1 MRKSDI
7 LIVVL
12 FATTL
17 ISFNGCA
24 LSRTNTG
31 YSMTQA
37 TVQQPYARES
47 MRQTSVHQLRPPQ
60 TRREKSAVV
69 AETTET
75 DFSRRLQGGILLRFE
90 SGLIVVKPT
99 DLPASLQPTALTT
112 DAIITSSIKSKI
124 ADQSQLRTRSFEVQT
139 DNGVV
144 TIRAHEKSL
153 EDAAIVI
160 NLALGVPDV
169 RQIVY
174 TMLTSV

>member
-17 ISFNGCA
+17 ICFSGCA
-24 LSRTNTG
+24 LNRTNTG

-37 TVQQPYARES
+37 TVQRPRES
-47 MRQTSVHQLRPPQ
+47 MTQTSAQQLMPPQ
-60 TRREKSAVV
+60 TRQEKSAGV

-99 DLPASLQPTALTT
+99 DLPASLQPTALRT
-112 DAIITSSIKSKI
+112 DAIITSSVKSKI

-144 TIRAHEKSL
+144 MIRAHEKSL
-153 EDAAIVI
+153 EDGAIVI

>member
-17 ISFNGCA
+17 ICFNGCA

-31 YSMTQA
+31 YSMTRA
-37 TVQQPYARES
+37 TGQQPRES
-47 MRQTSVHQLRPPQ
+47 MTQTSAHQLMPPQ
-60 TRREKSAVV
+60 TRQEKSAGV

-112 DAIITSSIKSKI
+112 DAIITSSVKSKI

-153 EDAAIVI
+153 EDAALVI

>member
-17 ISFNGCA
+17 ICFNGCA
-24 LSRTNTG
+24 LNRTNTG
-31 YSMTQA
+31 YSMTRA
-37 TVQQPYARES
+37 TVQQPRES
-47 MRQTSVHQLRPPQ
+47 MTQTSAHQLRPPQ
-60 TRREKSAVV
+60 TRQEKSAGV

-112 DAIITSSIKSKI
+112 DAIITSSVKSKI

-153 EDAAIVI
+153 EDAALVI

-174 TMLTSV
+174 TMLTTV

>member
-17 ISFNGCA
+17 ICFNGCA
-24 LSRTNTG
+24 FNRTNTG

-37 TVQQPYARES
+37 TVPQPRES
-47 MRQTSVHQLRPPQ
+47 MTQTSARQPMPPQ
-60 TRREKSAVV
+60 TRQEKSAGV

-112 DAIITSSIKSKI
+112 DAIITSTVKSKI

>member
-17 ISFNGCA
+17 ICFSGCA
-24 LSRTNTG
+24 LNRTNTG

-37 TVQQPYARES
+37 TVQQPRES
-47 MRQTSVHQLRPPQ
+47 MTQTSTHQLMAPQ
-60 TRREKSAVV
+60 TRQEKSAGV

-75 DFSRRLQGGILLRFE
+75 DFSRRLQGGILLQFE
-90 SGLIVVKPT
+90 SELIVVKPT

-112 DAIITSSIKSKI
+112 DAIITSSVKSKI
-124 ADQSQLRTRSFEVQT
+124 ANQSQLRTQSFEVQT

>member
-12 FATTL
+12 FATPL
-17 ISFNGCA
+17 ICFAGCA
-24 LSRTNTG
+24 LSRTNTR

-37 TVQQPYARES
+37 TVQQPYARQS
-47 MRQTSVHQLRPPQ
+47 MTQTSAHELMPPQ
-60 TRREKSAVV
+60 IRREKSAGV

-75 DFSRRLQGGILLRFE
+75 DFSRRLHGGILLRFE
-90 SGLIVVKPT
+90 PGLIVVQPT

-112 DAIITSSIKSKI
+112 DAIITSTVKSKI
-124 ADQSQLRTRSFEVQT
+124 ADQSQLRTRSFEIQT

-144 TIRAHEKSL
+144 TIRAHEESL

-160 NLALGVPDV
+160 NLALGISDV

-174 TMLTSV
+174 AMPASV

>member
-1 MRKSDI
+1 
-7 LIVVL
+7 
-12 FATTL
+12 
-17 ISFNGCA
+17 
-24 LSRTNTG
+24 
-31 YSMTQA
+31 MTQA

-47 MRQTSVHQLRPPQ
+47 MTQTSAHQLMPPQ
-60 TRREKSAVV
+60 TRREKSAGV

>member
-17 ISFNGCA
+17 ICFTGCA
-24 LSRTNTG
+24 LNRANTR

-37 TVQQPYARES
+37 TGQQPNAHQSMTQTSAREL
-47 MRQTSVHQLRPPQ
+47 TPPQ
-60 TRREKSAVV
+60 IRREKSAGI
-69 AETTET
+69 AETTAA
-75 DFSRRLQGGILLRFE
+75 DFSRRLHGGILLRFD

-112 DAIITSSIKSKI
+112 DAIITSTVKSKI
-124 ADQSQLRTRSFEVQT
+124 ADQSQLRSRSFDVQT
-139 DNGVV
+139 DNGVI
-144 TIRAHEKSL
+144 TIRAHEESL

-160 NLALGVPDV
+160 NLALGIPDV

-174 TMLTSV
+174 AMLTSV

>member
-17 ISFNGCA
+17 ICFSGCA
-24 LSRTNTG
+24 LSRTNPR

-37 TVQQPYARES
+37 TVPQPNARQS
-47 MRQTSVHQLRPPQ
+47 MTQTSAHQLMPPQ
-60 TRREKSAVV
+60 IRREKSAGV

-75 DFSRRLQGGILLRFE
+75 DFSRRLHGGILLRFE
-90 SGLIVVKPT
+90 SGLIIVKPT
-99 DLPASLQPTALTT
+99 DLPVSLQPTALTT
-112 DAIITSSIKSKI
+112 DAIITSSLKSKI

-144 TIRAHEKSL
+144 TIRANEESL
-153 EDAAIVI
+153 EDAATVI
-160 NLALGVPDV
+160 NLALGIPDV
-169 RQIVY
+169 RKIVY
-174 TMLTSV
+174 AMLTSV